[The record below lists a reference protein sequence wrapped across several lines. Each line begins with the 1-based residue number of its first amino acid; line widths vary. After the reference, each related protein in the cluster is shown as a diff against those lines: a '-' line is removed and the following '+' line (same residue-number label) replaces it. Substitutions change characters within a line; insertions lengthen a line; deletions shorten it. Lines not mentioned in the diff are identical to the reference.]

1 MMYWTPLKPLSF
13 HYISSPPFDC
23 PSNKISSK
31 LSKTMYSVSTSSST
45 SQLLQDFLPNFHSR
59 KLLLHYTQS
68 NQSSAPPPYPQN
80 SSFDHN
86 VLMVLSI
93 ILFGLIFSLGIN
105 LIMIR
110 CVLRGSNGVDSDS
123 IQNPSA
129 AIVNSGIETKAIK
142 TFPVVNYSAQ
152 MNLPGQDS
160 ECLICL
166 SEFTAGERLRFLPKC
181 NHGFHVRC
189 VDKWL
194 KSHTS
199 CPKCRHCLLET
210 CQKIM
215 GCDQSSSTELCVPAQ
230 DIIVNI
236 QPLEPEGVVC
246 GIRGVR

>member
-1 MMYWTPLKPLSF
+1 
-13 HYISSPPFDC
+13 
-23 PSNKISSK
+23 
-31 LSKTMYSVSTSSST
+31 STSS
-45 SQLLQDFLPNFHSR
+45 QPLQGFLGNFHSR
-59 KLLLHYTQS
+59 KLLLHYAQS
-68 NQSSAPPPYPQN
+68 NQSSAPPPYTQN
-80 SSFDHN
+80 SSFDQN
-86 VLMVLSI
+86 VLMVLSV
-93 ILFGLIFSLGIN
+93 ILLGFIFSLGLN
-105 LIMIR
+105 LIIR
-110 CVLRGSNGVDSDS
+110 CVLRCSNGADSES
-123 IQNPSA
+123 IDNSSA
-129 AIVNSGIETKAIK
+129 AIVNIGIETKALK

-236 QPLEPEGVVC
+236 QPLEPERVVC
-246 GIRGVR
+246 GIRGVS

>member
-1 MMYWTPLKPLSF
+1 
-13 HYISSPPFDC
+13 
-23 PSNKISSK
+23 
-31 LSKTMYSVSTSSST
+31 STSS
-45 SQLLQDFLPNFHSR
+45 QPLQGFLGNFHSR

-68 NQSSAPPPYPQN
+68 NQSSAPPPYTQN
-80 SSFDHN
+80 SSFDQN
-86 VLMVLSI
+86 VLMVLSVM
-93 ILFGLIFSLGIN
+93 LLGLIFSLGLN
-105 LIMIR
+105 LIIR
-110 CVLRGSNGVDSDS
+110 CVLRCSNGADSES
-123 IQNPSA
+123 IDNSSA
-129 AIVNSGIETKAIK
+129 AIVNIGIETKALK
-142 TFPVVNYSAQ
+142 TFPVVNYSAE

-160 ECLICL
+160 ECPICL

-189 VDKWL
+189 VDEWL

-246 GIRGVR
+246 GIRGVG